1 MAPCA
6 QLQDWIS
13 ARLDDEID
21 SETRRVLEE
30 HLASCKHCQ
39 AMEARYRWAKRALS
53 QPARHEKAPES
64 LHLWLGGVLKEQ
76 ASAQRRRKAY
86 AWVGLLVFIVM
97 CLSGG
102 WLFFR
107 PMAPDVLKGK
117 QINLVKEEVVSDHI
131 RCMLR
136 PGEKVDYKTTD
147 PAEAQSWLQHY
158 LDFAV
163 KVPAVSKLDFELM
176 GARVTYFL
184 DRRVGG
190 LLYKRMGT
198 EHFAS
203 LFILNGKG
211 LSTFFIRNPGES
223 YRILANRGYE
233 IAAWS
238 DGDILYFFISH
249 DSDVKGIAINSSDI
263 GIKKVTE

>member
-13 ARLDDEID
+13 ARLDGEID
-21 SETRRVLEE
+21 PEMKRVLEE
-30 HLASCKHCQ
+30 HFASCKHCQ

-53 QPARHEKAPES
+53 QPASHEKAPES
-64 LHLWLGGVLKEQ
+64 LRFWLTEVLKEQ
-76 ASAQRRRKAY
+76 TTPNRRRKRY
-86 AWVGLLVFIVM
+86 AWAGCFALIIGI
-97 CLSGG
+97 SGG

-107 PMAPDVLKGK
+107 PMISDGLGAK
-117 QINLVKEEVVSDHI
+117 QINVVKEEVVSDHI

-147 PAEAQSWLQHY
+147 PREAQSWLQRY

-163 KVPAVSKLDFELM
+163 NVPVVNPHNFELL

-190 LLYKRMGT
+190 LLYKRIET

-211 LSTFFIRNPGES
+211 LSTFFIRNRGES

-233 IAAWS
+233 IAAWN

-249 DSDVKGIAINSSDI
+249 DSDVKGIAVNSSDI
-263 GIKKVTE
+263 SIKKVTE